1 MGVGREAN
9 GSSMK
14 LGSALKWQVLEGVE
28 CGVGAQGSRQARLL
42 EEPYLGR
49 QRSLLARPSGFLR
62 PLGHTGGQ
70 GFS

>member
-1 MGVGREAN
+1 
-9 GSSMK
+9 MK
-14 LGSALKWQVLEGVE
+14 LGSALRSNDPFLE
-28 CGVGAQGSRQARLL
+28 CGAGAQGSRQARLL

-49 QRSLLARPSGFLR
+49 QRSFLARPSGYLR

>member
-1 MGVGREAN
+1 
-9 GSSMK
+9 MK

-62 PLGHTGGQ
+62 PLGHTGG
-70 GFS
+70 